1 MEISQLTGNIINKTH
16 SPENIKIDSYW
27 ESAKGEIIKI
37 VEYISL
43 KGILNK
49 GIVKYQWI
57 DNNKTITKEREL
69 DSFLVRHYQIIEL
82 KSEPF

>member
-1 MEISQLTGNIINKTH
+1 MEISKLTGNIINKTYSTEH
-16 SPENIKIDSYW
+16 IKINSYW
-27 ESAKGEIIKI
+27 ENASGEIIKI
-37 VEYISL
+37 IEYTNI

-57 DNNKTITKEREL
+57 KNNKTITKEREL

>member
-1 MEISQLTGNIINKTH
+1 MEISKLTGNMINKNH
-16 SPENIKIDSYW
+16 SLENIEIGSYW
-27 ESAKGEIIKI
+27 ENTKGEIIKI
-37 VEYISL
+37 IEYITL

-49 GIVKYQWI
+49 GMVKYQWI

-69 DSFLVRHYQIIEL
+69 DSFLVRHYPIIEL

>member
-1 MEISQLTGNIINKTH
+1 MEISELTGNIINKTH
-16 SPENIKIDSYW
+16 SLENIKIDSYW
-27 ESAKGEIIKI
+27 ESAKGEIVKI
-37 VEYISL
+37 LEYVSI

-57 DNNKTITKEREL
+57 YNNKTITKEREL
-69 DSFLVRHYQIIEL
+69 DSFLVRHYPIIEL